1 MKMKHIKSLLAIATV
16 ALLGSSAEAAL
27 TADKTDIEI
36 MVGQSDTVELK
47 SDDLEKTYNLGFG
60 SPTNYSTDNPFT
72 DKDEI
77 VTVQASLMEGVS
89 TTEKSYLTI
98 RGLKVGTLDL
108 EICNTKSQT
117 SNHPTLHIK
126 VTEPQWTAV
135 PLKDV
140 QFVSATY
147 ITRTAGTKTVAKREA
162 FATEE
167 GCKYAWGK
175 DDQPLT
181 VWTDES
187 DGTPCDLARPAEA
200 TQLLVI
206 GAK

>member
-1 MKMKHIKSLLAIATV
+1 MKHIKSLLAIATV
-16 ALLGSSAEAAL
+16 ALLGSSAWAAL
-27 TADKTDIEI
+27 EADKTNIEI
-36 MVGQSDTVELK
+36 SVGQQDTVTLTASK
-47 SDDLEKTYNLGFG
+47 DSTYDIAFG
-60 SPTNYSTDNPFT
+60 SFDDHSTENPFT

-77 VTVQASLMEGVS
+77 VTVQASSMEVTQS
-89 TTEKSYLTI
+89 QPATLKI
-98 RGLKVGTLDL
+98 KGLKAGELDL
-108 EICNTKSQT
+108 EICNLNSRT
-117 SNHPTLHIK
+117 STHPTLHIK
-126 VTEPQWTAV
+126 VTAPQWTAV

-147 ITRTAGTKTVAKREA
+147 ITRTAGTKTGAKREA

-175 DDQPLT
+175 DGQPLT
-181 VWTDES
+181 AWTDES
-187 DGTPCDLARPAEA
+187 DGTPCDLTRPAEA